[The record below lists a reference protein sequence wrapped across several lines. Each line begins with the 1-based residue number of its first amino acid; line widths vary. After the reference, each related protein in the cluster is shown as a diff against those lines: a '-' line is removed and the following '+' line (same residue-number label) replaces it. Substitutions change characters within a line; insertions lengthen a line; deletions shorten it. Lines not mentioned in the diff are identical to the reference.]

1 MREILLFAR
10 YTLIGLACI
19 DVVVSDWNARL

>member
-19 DVVVSDWNARL
+19 DVVVSD